1 MIQNNLVL
9 RGHVAV
15 NYKNRNR
22 KVRRIML
29 DVIMRSTSSGL
40 ENTTTIEPETVS
52 NVNLNLSLIG
62 PPGSGKGSYGKKI
75 AEALQIQIYTVSDL
89 LRKFRP
95 DVDISS
101 GKLIDDF
108 IVGETILN
116 GIRQHHNENYQQHN
130 GLNDDG
136 NNNYKREGYIIDG
149 FPRTLQQVKLMK
161 ETWPELF
168 WLKSAVHLNVPDE
181 VCKSK
186 LLGRRSC
193 SNCGVGYNVN
203 GVDWNGWLMPPNFP
217 AKGHICVGD
226 INKNKIGTGAT
237 VNDDDDDVSF
247 TSNNHNNNQQ
257 SAVAACDWS
266 VQREDDTPD
275 IIGNR
280 LKIYHQNADPILDYF
295 KKRNRLLTLTPYHG
309 FDDLPK
315 IINRINTWIDGNKN
329 NNYTLT
335 TEN

>member
-1 MIQNNLVL
+1 
-9 RGHVAV
+9 
-15 NYKNRNR
+15 
-22 KVRRIML
+22 
-29 DVIMRSTSSGL
+29 MRSTSSGP
-40 ENTTTIEPETVS
+40 ENTTTIEPETVL
-52 NVNLNLSLIG
+52 NMNMNLNLNLSLIG

-95 DVDISS
+95 DIDISS
-101 GKLIDDF
+101 GKLIDDI

-116 GIRQHHNENYQQHN
+116 GIRQRHNENYQQHN
-130 GLNDDG
+130 GINDNG
-136 NNNYKREGYIIDG
+136 NNSYKKGGYIIDG

-193 SNCGVGYNVN
+193 SNCGEGYNVN
-203 GVDWNGWLMPPNFP
+203 GVDWNGWLMPPNLP

-237 VNDDDDDVSF
+237 VNDDNDDASSN
-247 TSNNHNNNQQ
+247 SNNNNNNQQ
-257 SAVAACDWS
+257 SAAEACNWS

-280 LKIYHQNADPILDYF
+280 LKIYHQNADPILEYF
-295 KKRNRLLTLTPYHG
+295 KERNRLLTLTPYHG

-315 IINRINTWIDGNKN
+315 IIDRINTWIDESKN
-329 NNYTLT
+329 DNYPLT